1 MGYWYAQRKGIP
13 FSTLW
18 FGFGNMPADMS
29 PATFTTILNQ
39 ASSIYFVNLVVMQ
52 WFNLMAVRT
61 RRLSI
66 LQHPPLFK
74 KETSN
79 YFLFPAI
86 IFSLL
91 VAVFWLYVPK
101 FQDVLGTTTVP
112 VAHWFLPMGFGMG
125 ILLLDEGR
133 KFWVRRWPGGVMG
146 KGAW

>member
-1 MGYWYAQRKGIP
+1 MIER
-13 FSTLW
+13 
-18 FGFGNMPADMS
+18 
-29 PATFTTILNQ
+29 
-39 ASSIYFVNLVVMQ
+39 Q

-79 YFLFPAI
+79 RSLFPAI
-86 IFSLL
+86 IFAL
-91 VAVFWLYVPK
+91 VVAIFWLYVPK
-101 FQDVLGTTTVP
+101 FQSVLGTTAVP

-133 KFWVRRWPGGVMG
+133 KFCVRKWP
-146 KGAW
+146 KGIMAKIAW